1 VESFDGRLRDECLNE
16 NRFDDL
22 AKPPHPVEER
32 SNSDLINYEQRQC
45 HCVTSGA
52 NIFYGKRL
60 SGADPNQFLNGLLD
74 ALGRNTAN
82 GLSDGRNCGLLGGPR
97 RLLSRRATGARLSGS
112 ERHRHSSGKL
122 FAKFLRVQVEGY
134 ARPAPAKAR
143 DRQSIQKSQMSV
155 TAKIRFSRIRRI
167 ISSLSWSAWSNRGDA
182 SASCTTRR
190 PRLGWKHRDAHRR
203 RQL

>member
-1 VESFDGRLRDECLNE
+1 VETFDGRLRDEFLNE

-97 RLLSRRATGARLSGS
+97 RLLSRRATGPDCRDPNVIGT
-112 ERHRHSSGKL
+112 
-122 FAKFLRVQVEGY
+122 
-134 ARPAPAKAR
+134 PA
-143 DRQSIQKSQMSV
+143 
-155 TAKIRFSRIRRI
+155 
-167 ISSLSWSAWSNRGDA
+167 
-182 SASCTTRR
+182 ASCLRNSCAYRSRAT
-190 PRLGWKHRDAHRR
+190 LGLLRR
-203 RQL
+203 RRVIGKVFRNHKCL

>member
-1 VESFDGRLRDECLNE
+1 
-16 NRFDDL
+16 
-22 AKPPHPVEER
+22 
-32 SNSDLINYEQRQC
+32 LINYEQRQC